1 MTLTRVVCRNVLAM
15 VLKAETFR
23 HAENAEIPNPKPL
36 PKSQT
41 AAEIPNRCRNPKP
54 LPKSQTAAEIPNR
67 CRNPKPLPKSQTV
80 AEIQNRCRN
89 PKPLPKGYPDF
100 LSKSISPK
108 LISPKPLCRRD
119 WISAM

>member
-41 AAEIPNRCRNPKP
+41 AAEILNRCRNFKPLPKSQTVAEIPNRCRNPKP
-54 LPKSQTAAEIPNR
+54 LPKSQTAAEIPNSFLKS
-67 CRNPKPLPKSQTV
+67 NPFGEV
-80 AEIQNRCRN
+80 A
-89 PKPLPKGYPDF
+89 
-100 LSKSISPK
+100 
-108 LISPKPLCRRD
+108 
-119 WISAM
+119 SAK